1 MPNSE
6 ESRRRRSIYLL
17 PNAFTTANLFA
28 GFYAV
33 VQAMNGRFEMAAIAI
48 FLAMVFDGM
57 DGRVARL
64 TNTQSAFGEQYDSL
78 SDMTSFG
85 IAPALVMYEWALQ
98 DLGRWGWLAAFIYV
112 VGAALRLARFNTNI
126 GVVDKRFF
134 QGLPSPAAAA
144 LVAGFL
150 WLVIDNKLMLADHTI
165 SWLSFIFTVY
175 AGVAMVTNAPFYS
188 GKSFALGRSVPFWV
202 ILVLVGVFVFVS
214 SNPPVVLFGLF
225 VVYGLSGWFIMAWRW
240 RRARQLTR
248 KRQHAGDHVDPE
260 TSEPSFSTDHT
271 YQSPQL
277 GGLDDK
283 PEAGQAGKPRQ
294 PDQPL

>member
-1 MPNSE
+1 
-6 ESRRRRSIYLL
+6 
-17 PNAFTTANLFA
+17 
-28 GFYAV
+28 
-33 VQAMNGRFEMAAIAI
+33 
-48 FLAMVFDGM
+48 
-57 DGRVARL
+57 
-64 TNTQSAFGEQYDSL
+64 
-78 SDMTSFG
+78 
-85 IAPALVMYEWALQ
+85 
-98 DLGRWGWLAAFIYV
+98 WLAFV
-112 VGAALRLARFNTNI
+112 
-126 GVVDKRFF
+126 
-134 QGLPSPAAAA
+134 
-144 LVAGFL
+144 
-150 WLVIDNKLMLADHTI
+150 
-165 SWLSFIFTVY
+165 FTVY
-175 AGVAMVTNAPFYS
+175 AGIAMVTNAPFYS
-188 GKSFALGRSVPFWV
+188 GKTFALGRSVPFWV